1 MAKTSMN
8 LNPGTTRG
16 ARCPITARMG
26 FALGGLLFGHDNNVI
41 SGAVDALVFPKA
53 KS

>member
-1 MAKTSMN
+1 MN

-26 FALGGLLFGHDNNVI
+26 FALGGLLFGYDNNVI
-41 SGAVDALVFPKA
+41 SGAVDSLVFPKA
-53 KS
+53 MS

>member
-1 MAKTSMN
+1 MN

-16 ARCPITARMG
+16 ARCPITARMC
-26 FALGGLLFGHDNNVI
+26 FALGGLLFGYDNNVI
-41 SGAVDALVFPKA
+41 SGAVDSLVFPKA

>member
-1 MAKTSMN
+1 
-8 LNPGTTRG
+8 
-16 ARCPITARMG
+16 MG

-41 SGAVDALVFPKA
+41 SGAVDSLVFQKA